1 MTPESVKQSIAEGR
15 LEEALQSL
23 VNLLESNPN
32 AGELAQAARVNQADL
47 YQLKAQMIKGTVSN
61 DEARLIN
68 NQVADNA
75 LLILGRFQQGKTTL
89 TDPVPERERKNA
101 WRYFAVGGVVALL
114 ASFVA

>member
-32 AGELAQAARVNQADL
+32 AGELVQAARVNQADL

-89 TDPVPERERKNA
+89 TDPVPVHEHKNA
-101 WRYFAVGGVVALL
+101 WRYFAVGGLSL
-114 ASFVA
+114 IHI